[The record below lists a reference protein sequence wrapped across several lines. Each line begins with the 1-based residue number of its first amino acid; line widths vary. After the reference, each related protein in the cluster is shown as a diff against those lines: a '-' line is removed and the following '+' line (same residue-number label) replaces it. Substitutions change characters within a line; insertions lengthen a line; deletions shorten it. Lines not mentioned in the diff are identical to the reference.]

1 MTIQIVEAWRKNDPK
16 LEAEA
21 IAFWDR
27 HQINPA
33 GTTPQA
39 RAKEL
44 AAVAYDNGEV
54 VALSTI
60 NVELFV
66 QLRQKFAFIREAVAP
81 SYRRN
86 KVGGDLLIAT
96 RDIAERYSREHP
108 EEKIA
113 GAAAVYQVPGVGTYG
128 SGRTSKLA
136 LVGYTDRN
144 EQVRVMWFDHVQV
157 PPNAPK
163 Y

>member
-1 MTIQIVEAWRKNDPK
+1 MTIEIIEAWRKNDPK
-16 LEAEA
+16 LEADA

-27 HQINPA
+27 HRINPA

-44 AAVAYDNGEV
+44 AAIAYENGVV

-86 KVGGDLLIAT
+86 KIGGDLLIYT
-96 RDIAERYSREHP
+96 RDLAERYSRENP
-108 EEKIA
+108 DEKIA
-113 GAAAVYQVPGVGTYG
+113 GAAAVYQIPGVGTYG
-128 SGRTSKLA
+128 SGRTSRLA
-136 LVGYTDRN
+136 LIGYTDHN
-144 EQVRVMWFDHVQV
+144 EQVRAMWFDHMQV